1 MSDVPADAAHT
12 DETARSAAAQLPRG
26 LPVAVSALARARQL
40 ADALHQLRPDLGPP
54 STDPRLNEMNF
65 GQWEW
70 QLWDDIPRAAF
81 DAWLADFAA
90 HPFGGQ
96 ESTQQV
102 IDRVGQALDELRA
115 SGLKE
120 ALWIT
125 HAGVIRAVQYRL
137 AHGPGRIRH
146 ARQWPAHAPP
156 PGGLVCLEL

>member
-1 MSDVPADAAHT
+1 
-12 DETARSAAAQLPRG
+12 
-26 LPVAVSALARARQL
+26 
-40 ADALHQLRPDLGPP
+40 
-54 STDPRLNEMNF
+54 
-65 GQWEW
+65 
-70 QLWDDIPRAAF
+70 
-81 DAWLADFAA
+81 
-90 HPFGGQ
+90 
-96 ESTQQV
+96 
-102 IDRVGQALDELRA
+102 VGQALDELRA